1 VDGTPTQ
8 YRTPVNIPLPS
19 GKHSIVIER
28 RGFAS
33 ETHEVTIRKD
43 DMTNLELT
51 LTPAA
56 EKRRRFLPR

>member
-1 VDGTPTQ
+1 MDGTPTQ
-8 YRTPVNIPLPS
+8 YRTPVNIPLS
-19 GKHSIVIER
+19 AGKHSIVIER

-43 DMTNLELT
+43 EMTNLELT
-51 LTPAA
+51 LAPAA